1 LIRTIVKW
9 CLGHRSVVF
18 LGAFLL
24 LAGGIFAAS
33 QLKRELLPPIDFP
46 VIIVSTV
53 APGNDPESVAR
64 DVTEPIE
71 NAIEGLVDVTRYR
84 SFSSD
89 GFSTVQIEYDL
100 DADTDEK
107 QTELER
113 ALEGVVLPEGTQA
126 PRINRITATGQAEV
140 LLTIIAEKRDLSEL
154 AALVEDEVIP
164 ILRTADGVT
173 KIELRGGAERRVEI
187 RLDPKKLVDKGISAD
202 QINGVLRANN
212 LSLPAGGITEG
223 EQSVPVRVAGEL
235 SSIDE
240 LRDLVVGAEVPAAAA
255 GAGGGGPPA
264 VASGQVATTP
274 AQATPANPS
283 TADSSSTPDASA
295 SGSTADAS
303 ATPDAAVTPPPAPVV
318 TPTPES
324 VAAPTPVLLR
334 DVATVGLAD
343 IETGGISRTGGKPSL
358 DLSIFKDPD
367 SNSVT
372 LSREVKEL
380 LPEIEELLGF
390 DRIEYVVDNA
400 DFIQESINSLLEKA
414 AIGSLVVLVLVLL
427 WLRSFRA
434 TLVTAIAIPLSLL
447 AGLLLSLWTDLSLN
461 ILTLSGLT
469 IAVGRVIDDAIVV
482 LENIYSHMQ
491 RGEDAETAALE
502 GTSEVSSAIASST
515 LTAVAVFMPIG
526 LVGGVI
532 SQFFLSF
539 SLIVALSLLSSFVI
553 AITLVPVL
561 ARTLLGKAKIF
572 EPEKEPVVR
581 RVYSKILGWGIR
593 HRLITVL
600 IGLVLFAGS
609 LSLLPLIPTN
619 FIDSTDTDVVIAQI
633 ELPPGTS
640 QDETSDRVGPFE
652 HFLEEMDEIK
662 IATIRIGGES
672 LFGQPGFN
680 QAASRATTYI
690 AFKEGADAEKL
701 TRRIEDE
708 GFMLYGDGFSVNQIS
723 GGPGSGSFQ
732 LLVTNKDIDA
742 LRDANEMILAALA
755 DVDDLNELESDL
767 SDAKPEVSVKVD
779 RAKASASGLTAFQ
792 VGSTLRLFLQGQ
804 PAGSISVDGEDTPVF
819 MIALSDASDGIQ
831 SLRDVPVAS
840 GGKTL
845 EDIAEVTEVNGPVSV
860 GRSDGERAATINAD
874 IDSQDTGSV
883 SAAAEEAVSA
893 LELPEG
899 TGFTLAGE
907 SEDMASSFRD
917 MGIAIG
923 VAIVLVY
930 LILVVFFGS
939 LMHPVTIMLSVP
951 LSSIGALGALL
962 LTGRALGLPALL
974 GLLMLIGI
982 VVANAIL
989 LIDFVQK
996 ARARGETKKDAIM
1009 MAGRRRLRPILM
1021 TALVTVGALTPLA
1034 IGASGGVI
1042 ISASLATVVI
1052 GGLLASTLL
1061 TLVVVPAVYSLLSSL
1076 KARIFRL
1083 PREQEVAKEV
1093 VEAAEPASDE
1103 PKE

>member
-1 LIRTIVKW
+1 MIRTIVKW

-24 LAGGIFAAS
+24 LVGGIFAAS

-46 VIIVSTV
+46 VIIISTV

-71 NAIEGLVDVTRYR
+71 NAIEGLADVTRYR

-89 GFSTVQIEYDL
+89 GFSTVQIEYDV
-100 DADTDEK
+100 DADIDEK

-113 ALEGVVLPEGTQA
+113 ALEGVVLPEGTLA

-140 LLTIIAEKRDLSEL
+140 LLTVIAEKRDLSEL
-154 AALVEDEVIP
+154 ATLVEDEVIP

-223 EQSVPVRVAGEL
+223 EQTVPVRVAGEL

-240 LRDLVVGAEVPAAAA
+240 LRDLVVGVEVPAAAA

-264 VASGQVATTP
+264 VTPGQL
-274 AQATPANPS
+274 ATPANPS
-283 TADSSSTPDASA
+283 TADSSTTTDAQ
-295 SGSTADAS
+295 
-303 ATPDAAVTPPPAPVV
+303 ATPDAAATPPAAPVV
-318 TPTPES
+318 T
-324 VAAPTPVLLR
+324 PTPVLLR

-343 IETGGISRTGGKPSL
+343 AETSGISRTGGKPSL

-367 SNSVT
+367 ANSVT
-372 LSREVKEL
+372 LSREVKEV
-380 LPEIEELLGF
+380 LPEIEEVLGF

-414 AIGSLVVLVLVLL
+414 AIGSLAVIVLVLL
-427 WLRSFRA
+427 WLRSLRA

-581 RVYSKILGWGIR
+581 RTYSKILGWGLK
-593 HRLITVL
+593 HRLITVF
-600 IGLVLFAGS
+600 IGLALFVGS
-609 LSLLPLIPTN
+609 LSLIPLIPTN

-640 QDETSDRVGPFE
+640 QDETSERVGPFE
-652 HFLEEMDEIK
+652 HFLQEMDEIK

-672 LFGQPGFN
+672 FFGQPGFN
-680 QAASRATTYI
+680 QAASMATTYI
-690 AFKEGADAEKL
+690 AFKEDSDAEVL
-701 TRRIEDE
+701 TKQIEDE
-708 GFMLYGDGFSVNQIS
+708 GMLLYGDGFSVNQIS

-732 LLVTNKDIDA
+732 LLVTNQDVDA
-742 LRDANEMILAALA
+742 LRAANTMILAALA
-755 DVDDLNELESDL
+755 EVDDLNELKSDF

-779 RAKASASGLTAFQ
+779 RTKASASGLTALQ

-819 MIALSDASDGIQ
+819 MTALSDASDGIQ
-831 SLRDVPVAS
+831 SLRDVPIAS

-883 SAAAEEAVSA
+883 SAAAEEAVAA
-893 LELPEG
+893 LDLPEG
-899 TGFTLAGE
+899 TAYTLAGE

-923 VAIVLVY
+923 VAIILVY
-930 LILVVFFGS
+930 LILVLFFGS

-951 LSSIGALGALL
+951 LSLIGALGALL
-962 LTGRALGLPALL
+962 LTGRALGLPAML

-1061 TLVVVPAVYSLLSSL
+1061 TLVIVPAVYSLLSSL

-1083 PREQEVAKEV
+1083 PREQEVGVPEPSEV
-1093 VEAAEPASDE
+1093 EE